1 VDLAIAKLLFSYGA
15 CLPVR
20 RFLRPPAQEL
30 RLLFTQ
36 KSRIKLKILFR
47 EFEMRSPAT
56 PSVDQLLV
64 LLTVAEAGSFTA
76 AAKRL
81 GRATSAI
88 SYAVDTLEQQLGLSL
103 FDRGTTRKPKLTQH
117 GEAIVSEARA
127 VAHSIETL
135 RARVRGFLDEL
146 EPEVS
151 LAVDSMLPGDR
162 LTTLLCDFHAQFPTV
177 PVRLLVQ
184 TLGGVERV
192 VRSGLAGIGV
202 GSLLHIDM
210 TGFRRIDITGVRII
224 PVAAPSHPLAKAS
237 ESAPPQARDFVQLVL
252 SEQPAADGRDFGVV
266 SLNTWRIGDQAARH
280 KLLLA
285 GIGWG
290 GMPEPIV
297 RADIERGRLVRLN
310 LPDWRGGEYTMQA
323 MHKIDTPPG
332 PAGRWLIERLVTL
345 SDGVAAPAREMTKPV
360 KGKGRRQSRRRV
372 SARKPRK

>member
-1 VDLAIAKLLFSYGA
+1 
-15 CLPVR
+15 
-20 RFLRPPAQEL
+20 
-30 RLLFTQ
+30 
-36 KSRIKLKILFR
+36 
-47 EFEMRSPAT
+47 MRSPAV
-56 PSVDQLLV
+56 PSIDQLLV
-64 LLTVAEAGSFTA
+64 LLAVAETGSFTA

-81 GRATSAI
+81 GRATSAV
-88 SYAVDTLEQQLGLSL
+88 SYAVDTLEQQLALSL
-103 FDRGTTRKPKLTQH
+103 FDRGTTRKPRLTPQ

-162 LTTLLCDFHAQFPTV
+162 LTTLLREFHGQFPTV

-192 VRSGLAGIGV
+192 VRNGHARIGV
-202 GSLLHIDM
+202 GSQLHMDM
-210 TGFRRIDITGVRII
+210 TGFRRIDIKGVQVI
-224 PVAAPSHPLAKAS
+224 PVAAPSHPLASAS
-237 ESAPPQARDFVQLVL
+237 EAAPPQARDFVQLVL
-252 SEQPAADGRDFGVV
+252 SEQPAAESRDFGVV

-285 GIGWG
+285 GLGWG

-297 RADIERGRLVRLN
+297 RADIESGRLVRLN
-310 LPDWRGGEYTMQA
+310 LPDWRGGEYTLQA
-323 MHKIDTPPG
+323 IYKTDTPPG

-345 SDGVAAPAREMTKPV
+345 SDAIEAPIQGITKPI
-360 KGKGRRQSRRRV
+360 KSKRRQQSRRRAV
-372 SARKPRK
+372 VRNPRK